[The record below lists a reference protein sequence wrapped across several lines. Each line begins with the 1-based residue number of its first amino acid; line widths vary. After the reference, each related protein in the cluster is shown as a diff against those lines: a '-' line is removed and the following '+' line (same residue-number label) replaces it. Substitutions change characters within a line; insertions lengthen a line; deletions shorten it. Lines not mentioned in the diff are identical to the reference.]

1 MPVGGHLDAQPQP
14 VRSRDAETEHIIGLV
29 LGASSSPPAGVVEA
43 STLRLRRC
51 VDTLAPRVKHDAQEL
66 LLPGDPRRAAVEEA
80 ADEAVHRA
88 RNVGPGCGLESA
100 FTYCRSLA
108 RSVRE
113 LRDLQRAL
121 ARIRDDGR

>member
-1 MPVGGHLDAQPQP
+1 MPVGGRHLDTQP
-14 VRSRDAETEHIIGLV
+14 VRSQYAEIEHIIGLV
-29 LGASSSPPAGVVEA
+29 LGAAGSPPAGVVEA
-43 STLRLRRC
+43 STLKLRRC
-51 VDTLAPRVKHDAQEL
+51 IDTLAPRVTHDAREL
-66 LLPGDPRRAAVEEA
+66 LLPGDPRRTAVEEV

-100 FTYCRSLA
+100 FAYCRGLA

-121 ARIRDDGR
+121 ARVRDDGR